1 MAKPAHRQFDPCH
14 GVPPTQTA
22 VWATPSSP
30 LRGPEKYF
38 DDTSCSIAVKA
49 GIGASKHFSKAFKL
63 VTGMTLMQ
71 FKKRK

>member
-1 MAKPAHRQFDPCH
+1 
-14 GVPPTQTA
+14 VPWGTSNTDRCLGNPFKS
-22 VWATPSSP
+22 VE
-30 LRGPEKYF
+30 GPEKYF

-49 GIGASKHFSKAFKL
+49 GIGESKHFSKAFKL

>member
-1 MAKPAHRQFDPCH
+1 
-14 GVPPTQTA
+14 
-22 VWATPSSP
+22 

-49 GIGASKHFSKAFKL
+49 GIGESKHFSKAFKL
-63 VTGMTLMQ
+63 VTDMTLMQ